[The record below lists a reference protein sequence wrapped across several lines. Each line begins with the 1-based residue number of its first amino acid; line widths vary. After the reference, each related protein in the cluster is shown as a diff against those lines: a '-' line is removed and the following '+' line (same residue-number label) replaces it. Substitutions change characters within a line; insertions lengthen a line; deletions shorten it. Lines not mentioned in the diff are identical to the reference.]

1 MDLRNHL
8 VRFKMSDIFMPD
20 PASLLWQLHGSDLL
34 QGRVLE
40 LSDSGAQ
47 RQVFAIVEV
56 EGMEQPLIVPVEHI
70 LDVTD

>member
-8 VRFKMSDIFMPD
+8 VHFKISDIFMPE
-20 PASLLWQLHGSDLL
+20 PTFLLWQLHGNDLL
-34 QGRVLE
+34 HGKVLE
-40 LSDSGAQ
+40 LSDSGDQ
-47 RQVFAIVEV
+47 RGAFAIVEV